1 MKPHSSFE
9 STDNWFSLKEGK
21 RKPLVK
27 KVMVE
32 VQKKSFCLKW
42 KTQKQTWS
50 LKHTELSHLQ
60 WINAPFKKLKN
71 NWHFWEYT
79 NSLGKQN
86 ICHYKFKHV
95 FKSNNNNLTQILCF
109 T

>member
-32 VQKKSFCLKW
+32 VQKKSFCLK
-42 KTQKQTWS
+42 
-50 LKHTELSHLQ
+50 
-60 WINAPFKKLKN
+60 
-71 NWHFWEYT
+71 
-79 NSLGKQN
+79 
-86 ICHYKFKHV
+86 
-95 FKSNNNNLTQILCF
+95 
-109 T
+109 